1 MDFNKSETKQNL
13 ARAFVS
19 ECIDGARY
27 QFMAKDAKAKGY
39 GYIYKQMKL
48 LATNEMAHASVFY
61 DFLLCEG
68 KKDSKCNNDGEKIEV
83 CASFPFTNYIF
94 PESLNITSKNEKHES
109 ADIYKE
115 FEETALK
122 EGFKEVAKAF
132 HHVVQVENCHYLML
146 KEYYTKICN
155 GALYTLPEITKWKCS
170 NCGTEIEDK
179 KAPSPCPLC
188 GYEQGYYMIP
198 TSDE

>member
-1 MDFNKSETKQNL
+1 MEFDKSKTKENL
-13 ARAFVS
+13 VRAFVS

-39 GYIYKQMKL
+39 GYLYKQMKL

-61 DFLLCEG
+61 DFILCEG
-68 KKDSKCNNDGEKIEV
+68 KKGEKCKKDGERIEV
-83 CASFPFTNYIF
+83 CASYPFTNYVL
-94 PESLNITSKNEKHES
+94 PEALNLTSKNEEHES
-109 ADIYKE
+109 AKIYKE
-115 FEETALK
+115 FEETALN
-122 EGFKEVAKAF
+122 EGFKDVAKAF

-146 KEYYTKICN
+146 EEYYTKMMN
-155 GALYTLPEITKWKCS
+155 DKLYTSPKKIKWKCS
-170 NCGTEIEDK
+170 NCGTEIEDT

-188 GYEQGYYMIP
+188 SYEQGYYMIP